1 MANRFPFVGSGR
13 LQEGGA
19 LATRKQDFN
28 AHWEGNGFR
37 HGADNIDMNPVLPS
51 VGGATVQETLE
62 NLHDLIVSA
71 GTGFLSI
78 GSLDGYIQG
87 DYNVGAPSTPT
98 LVDAFNAAFADIRL
112 TDGGIILLLA
122 GKYHLRGTVT
132 IPPGVSVIG
141 EMAGTTIVGEMQ
153 EVPMFIIS
161 KPNSS
166 VNLVTGVPF
175 EIGSNVDAVKFANL
189 ILADNLDGY
198 MLFGEP
204 TMTTVAMIQAQIS
217 SNFTCE
223 NVSFIGRIHSGST
236 PRSKTLA
243 AVTYIGSG
251 TDGTILKFK
260 DCYLDGLRSGISF
273 TPNNNEKDFLTVS
286 NCKAR
291 IYGTEDVAA
300 QSIALNSFIVTNHC
314 NLIVTDNYF
323 VGAGTYANTFIN
335 IVSGSGANT
344 KSIVSG
350 NIGKPNSLTSG
361 KLINDSSGSSHIVTV
376 ANNNWG
382 INVDSTWYIVVGGG
396 SGTSQI
402 GDFNGS
408 GAIDTILSIANAI
421 SSFTATVIVNP
432 GTYTVTGASGGN
444 FANLRFIGNKHGK
457 NYPVFS
463 LALTLSTID
472 SLGNRVLALGNYLQ
486 SIQFVSSTVRHSIR
500 PGFNPSSITA
510 QSAAHTMEVID
521 CNFINTALYAL
532 DLSTKPWT
540 DEAGHVAST
549 KIRVKDCYFLQDGT
563 FSNTVSMVLPAAD
576 EVKVEGC
583 YFTGNGYAF
592 SIGTNGYNASNASG
606 VSNIYLS
613 GIICDLTD
621 FTITNSAGTL
631 GKSYVLVDAG
641 AFLKVDNCQFYS
653 DRNYQSVAPIGP
665 ALVVT
670 FTKFIQFKA
679 TNINIEDS
687 LFVGPFQTF
696 TLISTSYAIPTLF
709 VEPINSARIRNCK
722 FLAGSLPLQF
732 GGTILS
738 DGDFRE
744 SVVIENCYFKGA
756 SQTLIDLDLNTSSE
770 DPFAQVIIKGCNF
783 TNSTDVQRI
792 LHTNTSST
800 YSGAVQ
806 LFAGD
811 CFVSFTDNL
820 MQANL
825 TSVTG
830 SSNYAGLVIENT
842 GSQGNTAIVSG
853 NTFYVTNT
861 FTSGSSS
868 ASSACVMCRSS
879 VSLIQNNMLSL
890 YNTASPSSSFI
901 GPLWIDNPT
910 PSIGSFSDSIV
921 SGNIF
926 SRKNYFGTSG
936 NLVRGYVYISSTSS
950 NNRGRIVDNS
960 FDSTT
965 INGTS
970 TTLVEDNTTVP
981 NIWTIERNKNQTVVY
996 QILYSSGNKSVG
1008 TGADIGNQVIYGG
1021 VVSSSAIYG
1030 STGVVSFSYKH
1041 TSNAD
1046 QFRWYLPLHNLLPPN
1061 VIITGVT
1068 YRYQASAVPSS
1079 SGTVNASID
1088 GFYGV
1093 DNDNNTI
1100 VGTAAVVR
1108 NMTLTNDYTTGPTD
1122 GVTLQISATIN
1133 HSSTMTVSIT
1143 EVYITYH
1150 W

>member
-51 VGGATVQETLE
+51 VGGITVQETLE
-62 NLHDLIVSA
+62 NLHNLIVSA

-98 LVDAFNAAFADIRL
+98 LKDAFDAAFSDIRL
-112 TDGGIILLLA
+112 TDGGVILLLT
-122 GKYHLRGTVT
+122 GRYHLRATVT

-141 EMAGTTIVGEMQ
+141 EMAGTIIVGEMQ
-153 EVPMFIIS
+153 ETPMFVIS

-166 VNLVTGVPF
+166 VDLVTGVTF
-175 EIGSNVDAVKFANL
+175 EVGSNIDVVRFSNL
-189 ILADNLDGY
+189 TLADNLDGY

-204 TMTTVAMIQAQIS
+204 TMATVPMIQAQIS
-217 SNFTCE
+217 SNFVCE
-223 NVSFIGRIHSGST
+223 NVSFIGRIHSGSV
-236 PRSKTLA
+236 PRSKTLSA
-243 AVTYIGSG
+243 INYTGSG
-251 TDGTILKFK
+251 TTGTSLKLK
-260 DCYLDGLRSGISF
+260 NCYLDGLRSGVSF
-273 TPNNNEKDFLTVS
+273 TPGNNEKDFLTIEG
-286 NCKAR
+286 CKAR

-300 QSIALNSFIVTNHC
+300 QGISLNSFLVTTHC
-314 NLIVTDNYF
+314 NLTIINNYF

-335 IVSGSGANT
+335 ISSGSGTNT
-344 KSIVSG
+344 KSVISG
-350 NIGKPNSLTSG
+350 NTGKPNTLSSG
-361 KLINDSSGSSHIVTV
+361 RFINDASGSAYV
-376 ANNNWG
+376 AAVSNNNWG
-382 INVDSTWYIVVGGG
+382 TAIDSTWYIVVGGG
-396 SGTSQI
+396 SGTSSV
-402 GDFNGS
+402 GDFNGV
-408 GAIDTILSIANAI
+408 GAIDTILSIANSI

-432 GTYTVTGASGGN
+432 GTYTVTGSAGGN

-463 LALTLSTID
+463 LALTSSTLD

-486 SIQFVSSTVRHSIR
+486 SIQFVSSTVKHSIR
-500 PGFNPSSITA
+500 PGFNPSSITL
-510 QSAAHTMEVID
+510 QSPAHTLEVID
-521 CNFINTALYAL
+521 CNFINTSLYAL
-532 DLSTKPWT
+532 DLATSSWV
-540 DEAGHVAST
+540 DEAGHAAST
-549 KIRVKDCYFLQDGT
+549 KIKVSYCYFLQDGA
-563 FSNTVSMVLPAAD
+563 FSNTVSMLLPVAD
-576 EVKVEGC
+576 EVKVENC
-583 YFTGNGYAF
+583 YFTGNGYAL
-592 SIGTNGYNASNASG
+592 SIGVNGYTPSHGSG
-606 VSNIYLS
+606 VGNILLSN
-613 GIICDLTD
+613 IICDLTG
-621 FTITNSAGTL
+621 FTIANTVGGL

-641 AFLKVDNCQFYS
+641 SFLKVDNCQFYTS
-653 DRNYQSVAPIGP
+653 TSYQSVSPINP
-665 ALVVT
+665 VLVAI
-670 FTKFIQFKA
+670 FSKFIQLKA

-709 VEPINSARIRNCK
+709 LEPINSARVRNCK

-732 GGTILS
+732 GGTVLS

-744 SVVIENCYFKGA
+744 SIVVENCYFKGA
-756 SQTLIDLDLNTSSE
+756 SQTLIDLDLDTSSE

-783 TNSTDVQRI
+783 TNSTGVQRI

-825 TSVTG
+825 TALAG

-842 GSQGNTAIVSG
+842 GSQGNTATISG
-853 NTFYVTNT
+853 NTFYVSNS
-861 FTSGSSS
+861 FTSASSS

-879 VSLIQNNMLSL
+879 VSLIQNNTLSL

-901 GPLWIDNPT
+901 GPLWIDNPSVGT
-910 PSIGSFSDSIV
+910 FSDSIV

-926 SRKNYFGTSG
+926 ARRNYFGTTG
-936 NLVRGYVYISSTSS
+936 NLVRGYIHIASTSS
-950 NNRGRIVDNS
+950 SNRGRIVDNS

-965 INGTS
+965 FNGSS
-970 TTLVEDNTTVP
+970 TALVEDNTTVP
-981 NIWTIERNKNQTVVY
+981 NIWTIERNKNQTVSYVMMF
-996 QILYSSGNKSVG
+996 SSGNKAIG
-1008 TGADIGNQVIYGG
+1008 AGADLGNQVLYGG
-1021 VVSSSAIYG
+1021 IVSSSAIYG
-1030 STGVVSFSYKH
+1030 STGVVTFSYKN
-1041 TSNAD
+1041 TGSQN
-1046 QFRWYLPLHNLLPPN
+1046 QFRWFLPLHNILPPN
-1061 VIITGVT
+1061 VIITGVS
-1068 YRYQASAVPSS
+1068 YKYQASAVPAT

-1100 VGTAAVVR
+1100 VGTSTVSR
-1108 NMTLTNDYTTGPTD
+1108 TMSLTNDYTTGPTD
-1122 GVTLQISATIN
+1122 SVNLMITAAIN
-1133 HSSTMTVSIT
+1133 HSSNMTVAIT
-1143 EVYITYH
+1143 EVFITYH